1 MMKKFISVL
10 IALCIIC
17 ATMVFSGCEKS
28 ATSQLPEQYT
38 TPDMSFKGL
47 NLECMSGG
55 NTHTMV
61 RNDMVYT
68 DFGQFVIDD
77 QAEKGNVLK
86 SVTIT
91 ESTAEAYHDT
101 QTVAVFNAEIEAES
115 GDIPSG
121 QYYMA
126 AYFTYDT
133 TLPEDVKMYLINYC
147 FVDNYVVDKITTELF
162 DESYEKIKDKF

>member
-1 MMKKFISVL
+1 MKKFISL
-10 IALCIIC
+10 LTALCLIC
-17 ATMVFSGCEKS
+17 VTMLFSGCEKGT
-28 ATSQLPEQYT
+28 ASQLPEQYR

-55 NTHTMV
+55 DTHTMV
-61 RNDMVYT
+61 RNNMVYT
-68 DFGQFVIDD
+68 DLGEFIIDD
-77 QAEKGNVLK
+77 QAEKGNVIK
-86 SVTIT
+86 SVTVT

-101 QTVAVFNAEIEAES
+101 QTVAVLNAEIEAES

-121 QYYMA
+121 NYYIA

-147 FVDNYVVDKITTELF
+147 FVDNYVVDKITTGLF
-162 DESYEKIKDKF
+162 DESYEKVKDKF